1 MQRRQGVC
9 ASAASRPQVQST
21 ATRSGLHHKL
31 TALRQLT
38 IVTILCLLV
47 LGWAAMASAQVN
59 TATLSGTV
67 SDPQNLPVKGAKVT
81 VTNAGTGAQR
91 NSVTDD
97 AGRYNL
103 VGLPPGRYNMTVDG
117 GANFGVYENASLVLT
132 VGESANFDPRLE
144 LKGMQQSVT
153 VSAETAPIET
163 TKSDVSQT
171 VEQRRI
177 DNLPIN
183 GRSYINFTL
192 TNSQTTRDMA
202 PTIGPAPNSGL
213 SIGGARA
220 RGTAVSVDGA
230 DAVDNSINAIRSTLS
245 QEGIQ
250 EFQLILSNYS
260 AEYGRA
266 SGGVINIV
274 SKSGTNDFHGNAF
287 GYFRNKAFQA
297 RNPFSGQVDPITG
310 NLDPIKQAYTRVQ
323 SGLTFGVPIK
333 KDKTFFFF
341 SYEYSQREES
351 GFSSIG
357 INKFGMVP
365 VTLPPAAGGL
375 TVQLT
380 SPQASA
386 VNALLTSGSPA
397 LAGLGVNYAVFM
409 GSASSVALNGLDY
422 GALVTTLSG
431 GSITPVNPVPVPGGF
446 LFQEFPL
453 PVSCPSGA
461 TVNSLVCSG
470 FAAVGPKS
478 SVVPAGAVPLPASF
492 AALSGVR
499 GNYPVMEKTSL
510 WSGRLDHHWNNH
522 NNSFLRTGISPSLI
536 TGLPS
541 TSQNQVF
548 GQNAGT
554 RAGLSQTRDLSFTF
568 QHDTI
573 VSDTAFNEFRLQVA
587 RRGLHFGFSQ
597 LPGGSDIAVNI
608 PGFAYFGRE
617 PYSTVDRIE
626 RRFQFTDNVTLV
638 RGNHTFKIGGDV
650 NVIQLRSKKAQ
661 IFELDFGGVAN
672 FGGFSASTFG
682 LPDCINP
689 ATGPHNGSCA
699 AGEIGLPGTTGLQSY
714 GLGIPTSY
722 IQGIG
727 SSNAPLDNLPFAF
740 FLQDNW
746 RVNRHLTFNYG
757 VRYDVEI
764 SPLFAPA
771 TAVNAAAEKAVG
783 VVEGIPR
790 DYNNF
795 APRFGLAWDPAG
807 NGKTVIR
814 AGYGLF
820 YDHPLLATAF
830 DSVTADGGRS
840 VQLLS
845 TGGTPSACGLI
856 TAACANGLDSPGNL
870 NGSSIFQGVLN
881 TTAVPSM
888 FYLPGQQ
895 RFNPTAPG
903 SLFANQNYL
912 TAGFP
917 LPILPFT
924 LPLGKD
930 FVYGYA
936 QQANLTIER
945 EIAGSWKFSLGY
957 QRTRGLHL
965 NRPQDINSTD
975 PHLLAQNAF
984 NAAASGLS
992 VGNPLTVVVPSN
1004 AAPFSCLSTGAASSI
1019 FVMIPGVLAQGHPG
1033 SGNCSSPSVG
1043 FIGTPAFFN
1052 FFRPSGPN
1060 PSFAAAIPG
1069 IPAGAVPIPCFSSG
1083 IPAGFAGEVA
1093 LAKCAGYPG
1102 GFGVPVPFNSV
1113 DAQLSNGNSWYNS
1126 LTFNLTKRFSHGFE
1140 LLSSYTYSHSI
1151 DDSTDLQSPLE
1162 PQDSRFPNLERSNSV
1177 NDQRHRWVNSAV
1189 FQSGGAKSGDGFFK
1203 HLVADFTLSPII
1215 EYSSGRPFNVITG
1228 TDTRL
1233 DLGASQARPSVVTT
1247 SGTTSP
1253 FIPGVTFGP
1262 ADVCLNNDGTT
1273 FTVPLVAPP
1282 AGCNGNL
1289 GRNRFTSPNFFQVD
1303 MRLSRRIPLGE
1314 RFKID
1319 LIADAFNL
1327 LNRTNIA
1334 AVDQLCNPFAGSTCT
1349 AGQPTASYDA
1359 RQFQFALKLS
1369 W

>member
-1 MQRRQGVC
+1 MQGSQGVC
-9 ASAASRPQVQST
+9 VSTLIRRRPQFKFNF
-21 ATRSGLHHKL
+21 ARW
-31 TALRQLT
+31 LT
-38 IVTILCLLV
+38 IGITVGLLV
-47 LGWAAMASAQVN
+47 IGRAAPASAQVN

-67 SDPQNLPVKGAKVT
+67 SDPSGLPLKSAKVT
-81 VTNAGTGAQR
+81 VTNTGTGAQR
-91 NSVTDD
+91 NAVTDD
-97 AGRYNL
+97 GGRYNL
-103 VGLPPGRYNMTVDG
+103 VGLPPGHYKMAVDG
-117 GANFGVYENASLVLT
+117 GASFSVYENPAVVLT
-132 VGESANFDPRLE
+132 VGENATFDIRLD
-144 LKGMQQSVT
+144 LKGVVQTVT
-153 VSAETAPIET
+153 VTTETAPIET
-163 TKSDVSQT
+163 TKTEVSQT

-177 DNLPIN
+177 ENLPIN

-192 TNSQTTRDMA
+192 TNSQTTRDVS

-220 RGTAVSVDGA
+220 RGTMVSVDGA

-250 EFQLILSNYS
+250 EFQLILSNYN

-274 SKSGTNDFHGNAF
+274 SKSGTNDFHGDVF
-287 GYFRNKAFQA
+287 GYVRNKAFQA
-297 RNPFSGQVDPITG
+297 RNPFSGQVDPVTG
-310 NLDPIKQAYTRVQ
+310 ALNPVKQAYTRTQ
-323 SGLTFGVPIK
+323 SGLTFGGPLK
-333 KDKTFFFF
+333 KDKTFAFF
-341 SYEYSQREES
+341 SYEYTQREES

-357 INKFGMVP
+357 VNDFGMVP

-380 SPQASA
+380 PSQASA
-386 VNALLTSGSPA
+386 VNSLFTAAAATGNPS
-397 LAGLGVNYAVFM
+397 LAKLAASYAVFM
-409 GSASSVALNGLDY
+409 GSASSVALNGIDF
-422 GALVTTLSG
+422 GAVANGFYQSHGLPPTAAPGAQFPIPVACPPG
-431 GSITPVNPVPVPGGF
+431 QPVNN
-446 LFQEFPL
+446 
-453 PVSCPSGA
+453 GA
-461 TVNSLVCSG
+461 TCSMFG
-470 FAAVGPKS
+470 VYVA
-478 SVVPAGAVPLPASF
+478 PLPASF
-492 AALSGVR
+492 AVLNGSNVR

-510 WSGRLDHHWNNH
+510 WSARIDQVWSNRNH
-522 NNSFLRTGISPSLI
+522 SFLRLGVSPSLV

-548 GQNAGT
+548 GQNSGT
-554 RAGLSQTRDLSFTF
+554 RAGLSQSRDLSFTF
-568 QHDTI
+568 QHDTT
-573 VSDTAFNEFRLQVA
+573 VSATAFNEFRMQVA

-608 PGFAYFGRE
+608 PGYAYFGRE

-626 RRFQFTDNVTLV
+626 RRFEFTDNVTVV
-638 RGNHTFKIGGDV
+638 RGHHTFKVGADV
-650 NVIQLRSKKAQ
+650 NLIQLRSKKAQ
-661 IFELDFGGVAN
+661 IFELDFGGDVN

-682 LPDCINP
+682 FPDSVP
-689 ATGPHNGSCA
+689 GVTA
-699 AGEIGLPGTTGLQSY
+699 LPGTTGLQSY

-727 SSNAPLDNLPFAF
+727 NSNSPFDNIPMGFFA
-740 FLQDNW
+740 QDNW
-746 RVNRHLTFNYG
+746 LLSKHVTINYG

-771 TAVNAAAEKAVG
+771 TAVNAAAEKALG

-790 DYNNF
+790 NYKNVG
-795 APRFGLAWDPAG
+795 PRVGLAWDPAG
-807 NGKTVIR
+807 NRKTVIR
-814 AGYGLF
+814 AGFGVF

-856 TAACANGLDSPGNL
+856 TAVCGNGLDSPANL

-881 TTAVPSM
+881 ALPNM
-888 FYLPGQQ
+888 FYLPNQQ
-895 RFNPTAPG
+895 RFDPLAAG

-924 LPLGKD
+924 LPLGQNFK
-930 FVYGYA
+930 YGYA
-936 QQANLTIER
+936 NQANVTIER
-945 EIAGSWKFSLGY
+945 EIAGSWKFSLAA
-957 QRTRGLHL
+957 QRTRGVHL
-965 NRPQDINSTD
+965 NRPQDLNSTN
-975 PHLLAQNAF
+975 PQLLDQNAF
-984 NAAASGLS
+984 NAAASGIS
-992 VGNPLTVVVPSN
+992 VSNPLTVVVP
-1004 AAPFSCLSTGAASSI
+1004 AGAPNTCVPT
-1019 FVMIPGVLAQGHPG
+1019 G
-1033 SGNCSSPSVG
+1033 SGSVFLIAPSALGQGFAAANCNPAAAVG
-1043 FIGTPAFFN
+1043 FVGTAAFFN

-1060 PSFAAAIPG
+1060 PSFAT
-1069 IPAGAVPIPCFSSG
+1069 S
-1083 IPAGFAGEVA
+1083 VA
-1093 LAKCAGYPG
+1093 LASPACAAATTPAALLSCGYAIQQQLAGAAGYPK

-1113 DAQLSNGNSWYNS
+1113 DAQVSNGNSWYNA
-1126 LTFNLTKRFSHGFE
+1126 LTFNLSKRFSHGFE

-1189 FQSGGAKSGDGFFK
+1189 LQAAAAKSGDSLFK
-1203 HLVADFTLSPII
+1203 HFIGGFTLSPIV
-1215 EYSSGRPFNVITG
+1215 EFSSGRPYNVITG

-1233 DLGASQARPSVVTT
+1233 DLGASQARPSVGAG

-1253 FIPGVTFGP
+1253 FIPGVVFTTANQCLTASGSTFSVP
-1262 ADVCLNNDGTT
+1262 PFTT
-1273 FTVPLVAPP
+1273 LG
-1282 AGCNGNL
+1282 AGCDGNL
-1289 GRNRFTSPNFFQVD
+1289 GRNRFTSPNFFQWD

-1314 RFKID
+1314 RFKVD
-1319 LIADAFNL
+1319 VIADVFNL

-1334 AVDQLCNPFAGSTCT
+1334 AVNQLCDPSAGSTCT